1 MPAVMKDQVDD
12 LNALEEGNDIMQN
25 KDLMLE
31 EMTQEGGLNRVF
43 IKIS

>member
-1 MPAVMKDQVDD
+1 MPAIMEDQVDD